1 MPGSAASDAVG
12 PGSGHNAVMQNV
24 MLRRWGWRWE
34 PGSTKWVLGSSVALL
49 YAGVFLVGLLTQPA
63 QSGARWTAVV
73 LLVAMMAGYA
83 VLPAGAMSAPLRTRW
98 AVVIVI
104 LTLAAAQI
112 VAVGP
117 EFVGVLM
124 FPGILAGALLP
135 TRQTI
140 ITVVAIGAAMVLIG
154 GADSWELA
162 ATEVAMALWMHAF
175 FSNIRLT
182 VQLRAAQDE
191 LAVAAVA
198 QERRRIARDLH
209 DILGH
214 SLTAISVKAALA
226 ERLSSIDP
234 VRAAQESNEVGQIAR
249 GALADVRATASGMR
263 EASLAGELA
272 VARSILAAAGIAADL
287 PGAVDEVTEQ
297 GHRLFGFVVREA
309 VTNVVRHSGASRCS
323 VTLGS
328 RWVEIVDDGKGFVE
342 GRSAD
347 SGSSGLAGLSERVA
361 AHGGTLTVGS
371 AAPQGFS
378 VRAELAPV

>member
-1 MPGSAASDAVG
+1 
-12 PGSGHNAVMQNV
+12 MQNA

-34 PGSTKWVLGSSVALL
+34 PGSVKWVFGSIVAIA
-49 YAGVFLVGLLTQPA
+49 YAMVFLVGLFTTDAPPLT
-63 QSGARWTAVV
+63 RWSAVA
-73 LLVAMMAGYA
+73 LLIAMMVGYA
-83 VLPAGAMSAPLRTRW
+83 VLPAGTMSAPLRTRW
-98 AVVIVI
+98 VTLGVI
-104 LTLAAAQI
+104 LALAAAQVSI
-112 VAVGP
+112 VGP
-117 EFVGVLM
+117 EFAGVLM

-135 TRQTI
+135 TRQT
-140 ITVVAIGAAMVLIG
+140 VVTAGLIGAAILLVSG
-154 GADSWELA
+154 GDDWQLA

-182 VQLRAAQDE
+182 IQLRAAQDE

-234 VRAAQESNEVGQIAR
+234 IRAAQESNEVGQIAR

-342 GRSAD
+342 GRSAE

-361 AHGGTLTVGS
+361 AHGGTLTIGS
-371 AAPQGFS
+371 AAPQEFS
-378 VRAELAPV
+378 VRADLAPV

>member
-1 MPGSAASDAVG
+1 
-12 PGSGHNAVMQNV
+12 MQNV

-63 QSGARWTAVV
+63 QAGARWTAVV

-98 AVVIVI
+98 AVLIVI

-112 VAVGP
+112 VVVGP
-117 EFVGVLM
+117 GFVGVLM

-140 ITVVAIGAAMVLIG
+140 ITVVAIGAAMVLIAG
-154 GADSWELA
+154 SDSWELA

-182 VQLRAAQDE
+182 IQLRAAQDE

-287 PGAVDEVTEQ
+287 PRAVDEVTEQ

-328 RWVEIVDDGKGFVE
+328 RWVEIVDDGKGFVQ
-342 GRSAD
+342 GRSPE

-361 AHGGTLTVGS
+361 AQGGRLTVGS